1 MNLVE
6 RAAELVAIY
15 TLPSGAFLLAVLLVL
30 LQNKKIARRLT
41 SGQKVLLA
49 TIEIFLA
56 ISTIIFFAAFAH
68 LFLPRYTFFHSGTWL
83 PTVTLFTLCLTGGL
97 FTAKAIHAFW
107 EHRFGTRQ
115 LSPVPVIPGLL
126 RGVIYGVCLL
136 VAGIVFAWR
145 QGYSLT
151 GIWVST
157 GLATALIG
165 FALQQTLGDFFSG
178 IALSL
183 ERSFR
188 IGDWLQLENGVHGQ
202 VIDINWRATWLK
214 DWDNTTHV
222 IPNAKLAGQGYKNL
236 HNEYHYYHPWYFVR
250 VSAEVDPRFV
260 KELLLEAAFRCRHV
274 LQQPPPVVRLTD
286 ASSQPYT
293 YMVWVYF
300 ANYPSMYRGREELYR
315 EIHYA
320 LKRAGIGPAMDIQE
334 WRTRRAEI
342 STAEPPTIY
351 LALKSLDLFS
361 SFPEEEI
368 EEIAQASQQLNYDA
382 DSRIILEGDSQ
393 DSLDIITS
401 GVVESRMRTS
411 DGQKTYIG
419 ELMPGQYFGL
429 VSMLTNQPSIFE
441 YRALTDVTL
450 IRVGLECM
458 QEVLRKHPDL
468 ADRYA
473 AIVEQ
478 RLAEAELVRG
488 TSEAQP
494 VSNTTQHVK
503 RFIRKLIR

>member
-6 RAAELVAIY
+6 SAAELVAAY
-15 TLPSGAFLLAVLLVL
+15 TWPSGAYLLAALLVL
-30 LQNKKIARRLT
+30 LQNKKIARHLT
-41 SGQKVLLA
+41 SGRKALLA
-49 TIEIFLA
+49 IVEFGLAMSVFIFLA
-56 ISTIIFFAAFAH
+56 AFIH
-68 LFLPRYTFFHSGTWL
+68 LFLSGNTLFHPATWL
-83 PTVTLFTLCLTGGL
+83 PMTTLFGLCLVGGL
-97 FTAKAIHAFW
+97 FAAKAIHAFW
-107 EHRFGTRQ
+107 EHRFGSRQ
-115 LSPVPVIPGLL
+115 LSPAPTIPGLL

-136 VAGIVFAWR
+136 VAGIIFVW
-145 QGYSLT
+145 QLGYSLT

-188 IGDWLQLENGVHGQ
+188 IGDWLQMEDGAHGQ

-222 IPNAKLAGQGYKNL
+222 IPNAKLAAQGYKNL
-236 HNEYHYYHPWYFVR
+236 HNEYHYYHPWYFVK

-260 KELLLEAAFRCRHV
+260 KQLLLEAAFRCRHV
-274 LQQPPPVVRLTD
+274 LDQPPPVVRLTD
-286 ASSQPYT
+286 GSSQPYT
-293 YMVWVYF
+293 YMVWVFF
-300 ANYPSMYRGREELYR
+300 ANYPTMYRGREELYR

-320 LKRAGIGPAMDIQE
+320 LKRAGIGPATDIHE

-342 STAEPPTIY
+342 PTAEPPTIY
-351 LALKSLDLFS
+351 LALKSLDLFNG
-361 SFPEEEI
+361 FPDDEI
-368 EEIAQASQQLNYDA
+368 EEIARSSQQLNYDA
-382 DSRIILEGDSQ
+382 DSRIVLEGDIQ

-401 GVVESRMRTS
+401 GIIESRMKTS
-411 DGQKTYIG
+411 DGQKTYLG
-419 ELMPGQYFGL
+419 QLNPGQYFGL
-429 VSMLTNQPSIFE
+429 ISMLTNQPSIFE

-450 IRVGLECM
+450 IRVGLERM
-458 QEVLRKHPDL
+458 REVLRKHPDL
-468 ADRYA
+468 ADHYA

-488 TSEAQP
+488 TNEAQP
-494 VSNTTQHVK
+494 VSNTSNHVK
-503 RFIRKLIR
+503 RIIKKLIG